1 MIDGAA
7 ATRSRLGENHVIT
20 TDSTTALEERSA
32 LDRFLRLFADVR
44 AGEGLIA
51 ILLTVNLFL
60 LLTGYLIIKTV
71 REALILS
78 EGGAEIK
85 SYAAAG
91 QALLLFL
98 CVPAYGYLAS
108 RVNRIKLI
116 NGVTLFFVSNLF
128 AFYLMSRLRLPLGV
142 VFFLWVGV
150 FNLFIIAQFWSFA
163 NDIYTEDQGKRLFA
177 IVAFGGSLGAIL
189 GPKLASA
196 LFEPF
201 GPYLLMLVTAGLLG
215 ICLIFPNIVNA
226 MERSGGRVAEKASDA
241 AQPLAKGGAF
251 RLVIGKLYLLLI
263 AVLMIVSNLVNTNGE
278 FILGKTVT
286 QQAQRLADSPPAAT
300 AKVDMARASTE
311 EEKGKKVRDFIARFY
326 GDFFFTVNLISALA
340 QLFLVSRVMKFSG
353 VPASLFFLPII
364 SLTAYSAISII
375 PALGFIRLAKI
386 VENSTDYSL
395 QNTARQALFLPT
407 SREEKYTAK
416 AAIDTFFVR
425 TGDVL
430 STGLV
435 FLTIQLSLSVQVLSL
450 INVFLVVLWLL
461 LVFKIGRN
469 YGTLAARGI
478 GVAA

>member
-1 MIDGAA
+1 MRNDRRRG
-7 ATRSRLGENHVIT
+7 ATRSRLGENQVIT
-20 TDSTTALEERSA
+20 KDSTTALEERSA

-78 EGGAEIK
+78 EGSAEIK

-98 CVPAYGYLAS
+98 CVPAYGYLAG

-128 AFYLMSRLRLPLGV
+128 AFYLMSQLRLPLGV

-226 MERSGGRVAEKASDA
+226 MERSGGRIAKKASDA

-251 RLVIGKLYLLLI
+251 RLVIGKPYLLLI
-263 AVLMIVSNLVNTNGE
+263 AALMIVSNLVNTNGE

-300 AKVDMARASTE
+300 AKEDMAR
-311 EEKGKKVRDFIARFY
+311 GLQKKKKAKKSEILSRA
-326 GDFFFTVNLISALA
+326 FTVI
-340 QLFLVSRVMKFSG
+340 FSS
-353 VPASLFFLPII
+353 P
-364 SLTAYSAISII
+364 
-375 PALGFIRLAKI
+375 
-386 VENSTDYSL
+386 ST
-395 QNTARQALFLPT
+395 
-407 SREEKYTAK
+407 
-416 AAIDTFFVR
+416 
-425 TGDVL
+425 
-430 STGLV
+430 
-435 FLTIQLSLSVQVLSL
+435 
-450 INVFLVVLWLL
+450 
-461 LVFKIGRN
+461 
-469 YGTLAARGI
+469 
-478 GVAA
+478 

>member
-1 MIDGAA
+1 MP
-7 ATRSRLGENHVIT
+7 
-20 TDSTTALEERSA
+20 TDSTIALERSP

-98 CVPAYGYLAS
+98 CVPAYGYLTS

-116 NGVTLFFVSNLF
+116 NGVTLFFVSNLL
-128 AFYLMSRLRLPLGV
+128 AFYLMSRLRVPLGV
-142 VFFLWVGV
+142 VFFLWVGI

-189 GPKLASA
+189 GPKIAST
-196 LFEPF
+196 LFEPL
-201 GPYLLMLVTAGLLG
+201 GPYLLMLVTASLLG
-215 ICLIFPNIVNA
+215 LCLIFPNIVNA
-226 MERSGGRVAEKASDA
+226 MERSGRMAVNKGSDA
-241 AQPLAKGGAF
+241 AQPLPKGGAF
-251 RLVIGKLYLLLI
+251 RLVIGKPYLLLI
-263 AVLMIVSNLVNTNGE
+263 ALLMIVSNLVNTNGE

-286 QQAQRLADSPPAAT
+286 QEAQNLADMPSAAT
-300 AKVDMARASTE
+300 AKEGMAAFTE
-311 EEKGKKVRDFIARFY
+311 EQKTKKVRDFIGRFY
-326 GDFFFTVNLISALA
+326 GDFFFTVSLVSALA
-340 QLFLVSRVMKFSG
+340 QLFLVSRIMKFSG

-364 SLTAYSAISII
+364 SLTGYSVISII
-375 PALGFIRLAKI
+375 PALGFIRLAKV

-395 QNTARQALFLPT
+395 QNTVRQALFLPT
-407 SREEKYTAK
+407 SREEKYKAK

-425 TGDVL
+425 AGDVL
-430 STGLV
+430 STALV
-435 FLTIQLSLSVQVLSL
+435 FLSVQLSLSVQALSL
-450 INVFLVVLWLL
+450 INVFLIALWLL
-461 LVFKIGRN
+461 LVFRISRS
-469 YGTLAARGI
+469 YGALAARKI
-478 GVAA
+478 AVAA

>member
-1 MIDGAA
+1 M
-7 ATRSRLGENHVIT
+7 IT

-78 EGGAEIK
+78 EGSAEIK

-91 QALLLFL
+91 QAFLLFL

-128 AFYLMSRLRLPLGV
+128 AFYLMSQLRLPLGV
-142 VFFLWVGV
+142 VFYLWVGV

-300 AKVDMARASTE
+300 AKEDMARASTE

-364 SLTAYSAISII
+364 SLTAYSVISII
-375 PALGFIRLAKI
+375 PALGFIRLVKI

-407 SREEKYTAK
+407 SREEKYKAK

-435 FLTIQLSLSVQVLSL
+435 FLSVQLSLSVQALSL
-450 INVFLVVLWLL
+450 INVFLIVLWLL
-461 LVFKIGRN
+461 LVFRIGRS
-469 YGTLAARGI
+469 YGALTAREI

>member
-1 MIDGAA
+1 
-7 ATRSRLGENHVIT
+7 
-20 TDSTTALEERSA
+20 
-32 LDRFLRLFADVR
+32 
-44 AGEGLIA
+44 
-51 ILLTVNLFL
+51 
-60 LLTGYLIIKTV
+60 V

-91 QALLLFL
+91 QALLLSL

-128 AFYLMSRLRLPLGV
+128 AFYLMSQLRLPLGV
-142 VFFLWVGV
+142 VFFLWVGI

-196 LFEPF
+196 LFEPL
-201 GPYLLMLVTAGLLG
+201 GPYLLMLVTAGVLV

-226 MERSGGRVAEKASDA
+226 MERSGGRSAKKAADA
-241 AQPLAKGGAF
+241 GQPLAEGGAF
-251 RLVIGKLYLLLI
+251 RLVIGKPYLLLI
-263 AVLMIVSNLVNTNGE
+263 AFLMIISNLVNTNGE

-286 QQAQRLADSPPAAT
+286 QQAQELVNIPPPVLSKEGIAAP
-300 AKVDMARASTE
+300 TE
-311 EEKGKKVRDFIARFY
+311 EQKVKKVRDFIGRFY
-326 GDFFFTVNLISALA
+326 GDFLFTVSLVSALA
-340 QLFLVSRVMKFSG
+340 QLFLVSRIMKFAG

-364 SLTAYSAISII
+364 SLTGYSVISII
-375 PALGFIRLAKI
+375 PGLGFIRLAKI

-407 SREEKYTAK
+407 SREEKYKAK

-425 TGDVL
+425 AGDVL
-430 STGLV
+430 STALV
-435 FLTIQLSLSVQVLSL
+435 FLSVQLSLSVQALSL
-450 INVFLVVLWLL
+450 INVFLIALWLL
-461 LVFKIGRN
+461 LVFRIGRS
-469 YGTLAARGI
+469 YGALAAQQMT
-478 GVAA
+478 VAK

>member
-1 MIDGAA
+1 M
-7 ATRSRLGENHVIT
+7 T
-20 TDSTTALEERSA
+20 TDSTIALEERGP

-116 NGVTLFFVSNLF
+116 NGVTLFFISNLF
-128 AFYLMSRLRLPLGV
+128 AFYLMSQLRLPLGV
-142 VFFLWVGV
+142 VFFLWVGI

-177 IVAFGGSLGAIL
+177 IVAFGGSAGAIL

-226 MERSGGRVAEKASDA
+226 MERSGGRVAKKATDA

-251 RLVIGKLYLLLI
+251 KLVIGKPYLLLI
-263 AVLMIVSNLVNTNGE
+263 AFLMIVSNLVNTNGE
-278 FILGKTVT
+278 FILGKTIT
-286 QQAQRLADSPPAAT
+286 QEAQRLANIPPAAT
-300 AKVDMARASTE
+300 ATDGLARAPTE
-311 EEKGKKVRDFIARFY
+311 GEKSKKVRDFIARFY
-326 GDFFFTVNLISALA
+326 GDFFFTVSLISALA
-340 QLFLVSRVMKFSG
+340 QLFLVSRIMKFSG

-364 SLTAYSAISII
+364 SLTGYSVISII

-407 SREEKYTAK
+407 SREEKYKAK

-435 FLTIQLSLSVQVLSL
+435 FLSVQLSLSVQALSL
-450 INVFLVVLWLL
+450 INVFLIVLWLL
-461 LVFKIGRN
+461 LVFRIGRS
-469 YGTLAARGI
+469 YGALAAREI
-478 GVAA
+478 KAAA

>member
-1 MIDGAA
+1 M
-7 ATRSRLGENHVIT
+7 T
-20 TDSTTALEERSA
+20 TDSTIALERSP

-98 CVPAYGYLAS
+98 FVPAYGYLAS

-116 NGVTLFFVSNLF
+116 NGVTLFFVSNLL

-142 VFFLWVGV
+142 VFFLWVGI

-189 GPKLASA
+189 GPKIASM
-196 LFEPF
+196 LFEPL
-201 GPYLLMLVTAGLLG
+201 GPYLLMLVTASLLG
-215 ICLIFPNIVNA
+215 LCLIFPNIVNA
-226 MERSGGRVAEKASDA
+226 MERSSRRAVNKGSDA

-251 RLVIGKLYLLLI
+251 RLVIGKPYLLLI
-263 AVLMIVSNLVNTNGE
+263 ALLMIVSNLVNTNGE

-286 QQAQRLADSPPAAT
+286 EEAQNLADMPSAAT
-300 AKVDMARASTE
+300 AKEGTAAFPE
-311 EEKGKKVRDFIARFY
+311 EQRIKKVRDFIGRFY
-326 GDFFFTVNLISALA
+326 GDFLFTVSLVSALA
-340 QLFLVSRVMKFSG
+340 QLFVVSRIMKFCG

-364 SLTAYSAISII
+364 SLTGYSVISLI
-375 PALGFIRLAKI
+375 PALAFVRLAKI

-395 QNTARQALFLPT
+395 QNTVRQALFLPT
-407 SREEKYTAK
+407 TREEKYKAK

-430 STGLV
+430 SAALV
-435 FLTIQLSLSVQVLSL
+435 FLRDQLSLNVQALSL

-461 LVFKIGRN
+461 LVFAIGRS
-469 YGTLAARGI
+469 YRALAAKEI
-478 GVAA
+478 NVAA

>member
-1 MIDGAA
+1 MP
-7 ATRSRLGENHVIT
+7 
-20 TDSTTALEERSA
+20 TDSTIALERSP

-116 NGVTLFFVSNLF
+116 NGVTLFFVSNLL
-128 AFYLMSRLRLPLGV
+128 AFYLMSRLRVPLGV
-142 VFFLWVGV
+142 AFFLWVGI

-196 LFEPF
+196 LFEPL

-215 ICLIFPNIVNA
+215 VCVIFPNIVNA
-226 MERSGGRVAEKASDA
+226 MERSGGRVAKKATDA

-251 RLVIGKLYLLLI
+251 RLVIGKPYLLLI
-263 AVLMIVSNLVNTNGE
+263 ALLMIISNLVNTNGE

-286 QQAQRLADSPPAAT
+286 QQAQDLVNIPQAALTNEGT
-300 AKVDMARASTE
+300 AAPTE
-311 EEKGKKVRDFIARFY
+311 EQKVKKVRDFIGRFY
-326 GDFFFTVNLISALA
+326 GDFLFTVSLASALA
-340 QLFLVSRVMKFSG
+340 QLFLVSRIMKFSG

-364 SLTAYSAISII
+364 SLMGYSVISII
-375 PALGFIRLAKI
+375 AVLEFIRLAKI

-407 SREEKYTAK
+407 TREEKYKAK

-425 TGDVL
+425 AGDVL
-430 STGLV
+430 STALV
-435 FLTIQLSLSVQVLSL
+435 FLSVQLSLSVQALSL
-450 INVFLVVLWLL
+450 INVFLIALWLL
-461 LVFKIGRN
+461 LVFRIGRS
-469 YGTLAARGI
+469 YRALAARETI
-478 GVAA
+478 GAAQKPVF

>member
-1 MIDGAA
+1 M
-7 ATRSRLGENHVIT
+7 T
-20 TDSTTALEERSA
+20 TDSAIALEKRTP
-32 LDRFLRLFADVR
+32 LDRFLRLFADVH
-44 AGEGLIA
+44 AGEGLTA
-51 ILLTVNLFL
+51 ILLTINLFL

-116 NGVTLFFVSNLF
+116 NGVTLFFISNLF
-128 AFYLMSRLRLPLGV
+128 AFYLMSQLRLPLGV
-142 VFFLWVGV
+142 VFFLWVGI

-177 IVAFGGSLGAIL
+177 IVAFGGSFGAIL
-189 GPKLASA
+189 GPKLAST

-201 GPYLLMLVTAGLLG
+201 GPYLLMLVTAALLG
-215 ICLIFPNIVNA
+215 VCLIFPNIVNA
-226 MERSGGRVAEKASDA
+226 MERSDARVGKKASDA

-251 RLVIGKLYLLLI
+251 RLVIGKPYLLLI
-263 AVLMIVSNLVNTNGE
+263 ALLMIVSNLVNTNGE

-286 QQAQRLADSPPAAT
+286 QQAQYLVNIPPATLTKEGIA
-300 AKVDMARASTE
+300 APTE
-311 EEKGKKVRDFIARFY
+311 EQKVKKVRDFIGRFY
-326 GDFFFTVNLISALA
+326 GDFLFTVSLVSALA
-340 QLFLVSRVMKFSG
+340 QLFLVSRIMKFSG

-364 SLTAYSAISII
+364 SLTGYSVISII

-395 QNTARQALFLPT
+395 QNTVRQALFLPT
-407 SREEKYTAK
+407 SREEKYKAK

-435 FLTIQLSLSVQVLSL
+435 FLSVQLSLSVQALSL
-450 INVFLVVLWLL
+450 INVFLIVFWLL
-461 LVFKIGRN
+461 LVFRIGRS
-469 YGTLAARGI
+469 YGALAARETI
-478 GVAA
+478 VTA

>member
-1 MIDGAA
+1 M
-7 ATRSRLGENHVIT
+7 T
-20 TDSTTALEERSA
+20 TDSTIALEERGP
-32 LDRFLRLFADVR
+32 LDRFLRLFSDVR
-44 AGEGLIA
+44 AGEGLTA
-51 ILLTVNLFL
+51 ILLTINLFL

-116 NGVTLFFVSNLF
+116 NGVTLFFISNLF
-128 AFYLMSRLRLPLGV
+128 AFYLMSQLRLPLGV
-142 VFFLWVGV
+142 VFFLWVGI

-163 NDIYTEDQGKRLFA
+163 NDIYAEDQGKRLFA
-177 IVAFGGSLGAIL
+177 IVAFGGSAGAIL

-226 MERSGGRVAEKASDA
+226 MERSGGRVGKKATDA
-241 AQPLAKGGAF
+241 AQPLAKSGAF
-251 RLVIGKLYLLLI
+251 KLVIGKPYLLLI
-263 AVLMIVSNLVNTNGE
+263 AFLMIVSNLVNTNGE
-278 FILGKTVT
+278 FILGKTIT
-286 QQAQRLADSPPAAT
+286 QEAQRLANIPPAAT
-300 AKVDMARASTE
+300 ATDGLARAPTE
-311 EEKGKKVRDFIARFY
+311 GEKSKKVRDFIARFY
-326 GDFFFTVNLISALA
+326 GDFFFTVSLISALA
-340 QLFLVSRVMKFSG
+340 QLFLVSRIMKFSG

-364 SLTAYSAISII
+364 SLTGYSVISII
-375 PALGFIRLAKI
+375 PVLGFIRLAKI

-407 SREEKYTAK
+407 SREEKYKAK

-435 FLTIQLSLSVQVLSL
+435 FLSVQLSLSVQALSL
-450 INVFLVVLWLL
+450 INVFLIVLWLL
-461 LVFKIGRN
+461 LVFKIGRS
-469 YGTLAARGI
+469 YGALAARKI
-478 GVAA
+478 KVAA

>member
-1 MIDGAA
+1 M
-7 ATRSRLGENHVIT
+7 T
-20 TDSTTALEERSA
+20 TDSTIALERSP

-98 CVPAYGYLAS
+98 FVPAYGYLAS

-116 NGVTLFFVSNLF
+116 NGVTLFFVSNLL

-142 VFFLWVGV
+142 VFFLWVGI

-189 GPKLASA
+189 GPKIASM
-196 LFEPF
+196 LFEPL
-201 GPYLLMLVTAGLLG
+201 GPYLLMLVTASLLG
-215 ICLIFPNIVNA
+215 LCLIFPNIVNA
-226 MERSGGRVAEKASDA
+226 MERSGRRAVNKASQA

-251 RLVIGKLYLLLI
+251 RLVIGKPYLLLI
-263 AVLMIVSNLVNTNGE
+263 ALLMIVSNLVNTNGE

-286 QQAQRLADSPPAAT
+286 EEAQNLADMPSAA
-300 AKVDMARASTE
+300 KEGMAASTE
-311 EEKGKKVRDFIARFY
+311 EQRIKKVRDFIGRFY
-326 GDFFFTVNLISALA
+326 GDFLFTVSLVSALA
-340 QLFLVSRVMKFSG
+340 QLFVVSRIMKFCG

-364 SLTAYSAISII
+364 SLTGYSVISFI
-375 PALGFIRLAKI
+375 PALAFVRLAKI

-395 QNTARQALFLPT
+395 QNTVRQALFLPT
-407 SREEKYTAK
+407 TREEKYKAK

-430 STGLV
+430 SAALV
-435 FLTIQLSLSVQVLSL
+435 FLRDQLSLNVQALSL

-461 LVFKIGRN
+461 LVFAIGRS
-469 YGTLAARGI
+469 YRALAAKEI
-478 GVAA
+478 NVAA

>member
-1 MIDGAA
+1 M
-7 ATRSRLGENHVIT
+7 T
-20 TDSTTALEERSA
+20 TDSTIALERSP
-32 LDRFLRLFADVR
+32 LDRFLRLFADVH

-108 RVNRIKLI
+108 KVNRIKLI
-116 NGVTLFFVSNLF
+116 NGVTLFFVSNLL
-128 AFYLMSRLRLPLGV
+128 AFYLLSQLRLPLGI
-142 VFFLWVGV
+142 VFFLWVGI

-189 GPKLASA
+189 GPKIAST
-196 LFEPF
+196 LFEPL
-201 GPYLLMLVTAGLLG
+201 GPYLLMLVTASLLAV
-215 ICLIFPNIVNA
+215 CLIFPNIVNA
-226 MERSGGRVAEKASDA
+226 MERSGRLAVNEGDA

-251 RLVIGKLYLLLI
+251 RLVIGKRYLLLI
-263 AVLMIVSNLVNTNGE
+263 ALLMIVSNLVNTNGE

-286 QQAQRLADSPPAAT
+286 QEAQNLADIPSAAT
-300 AKVDMARASTE
+300 TKAVMAASTE
-311 EEKGKKVRDFIARFY
+311 EQKTKKVRDFIGRFY
-326 GDFFFTVNLISALA
+326 GDFFFTVSLVSALA
-340 QLFLVSRVMKFSG
+340 QLFLVSRIMKFSG

-364 SLTAYSAISII
+364 SLTGYSVISVI
-375 PALGFIRLAKI
+375 PALGFIRLAKV

-407 SREEKYTAK
+407 TREEKYKAK

-425 TGDVL
+425 AGDVL
-430 STGLV
+430 STALV
-435 FLTIQLSLSVQVLSL
+435 FLSVQLSLSVQALSL
-450 INVFLVVLWLL
+450 INVLLIVLWLL
-461 LVFKIGRN
+461 LVFRIGRS
-469 YGTLAARGI
+469 YGALAARKI
-478 GVAA
+478 AVAA